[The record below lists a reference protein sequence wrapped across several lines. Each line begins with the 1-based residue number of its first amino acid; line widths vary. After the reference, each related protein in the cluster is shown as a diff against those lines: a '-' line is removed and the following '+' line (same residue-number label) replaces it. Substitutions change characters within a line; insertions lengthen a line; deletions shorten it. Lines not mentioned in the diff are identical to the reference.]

1 MLDPVLSPTAPT
13 PAPPDPADD
22 AAAGSPTDP
31 LVPMSAAASVP
42 DGDKKKKKD
51 KDKEAAPA
59 HDPNDP
65 NAAIREL
72 GSKRGVETLFRTS
85 YRVNM
90 DLTSLADA
98 KANIMIS
105 INGLMISILIAQIA
119 SKVDAN
125 PWLYAPT
132 SVFIVGCLVS
142 IIFAIL
148 AARPRV
154 QGRTITLEEVRR
166 TKTNILFFGNFAHLT
181 GDEFQTAMKERVT
194 DPADLYTMMMDDIYG
209 VGSVL
214 QKKYRLLSASY
225 LAFMIALVVGVL
237 AFVIV
242 FGYAAFF
249 ESGPTLYTP
258 GPVAPTTGVPFIP

>member
-1 MLDPVLSPTAPT
+1 MTDSTAI
-13 PAPPDPADD
+13 AAD
-22 AAAGSPTDP
+22 PTDEP
-31 LVPMSAAASVP
+31 LVPMSAAAPVP
-42 DGDKKKKKD
+42 PLAAAKKKKKD
-51 KDKEAAPA
+51 KDEMPA
-59 HDPNDP
+59 FDPDDP

-90 DLTSLADA
+90 DLTALADA

-132 SVFIVGCLVS
+132 SVFIIGCLVS

-154 QGRTITLEEVRR
+154 QERTITLEEVRR

-181 GDEFQTAMKERVT
+181 VDEFKTAMKERVS
-194 DPADLYTMMMDDIYG
+194 DPADLYTMMLDDIYG

-214 QKKYRLLSASY
+214 QKKYRLLSSSY
-225 LAFMIALVVGVL
+225 LAFMVALVVGVL

-249 ESGPTLYTP
+249 QSGPTIYAP
-258 GPVAPTTGVPFIP
+258 APVAPTTGIPFIP

>member
-1 MLDPVLSPTAPT
+1 MPDSA
-13 PAPPDPADD
+13 DPAT
-22 AAAGSPTDP
+22 STVEP
-31 LVPMSAAASVP
+31 LVPMSAAAPVP
-42 DGDKKKKKD
+42 ALAEVKKKKAD
-51 KDKEAAPA
+51 KDAMPPY
-59 HDPNDP
+59 DPNDP
-65 NAAIREL
+65 DASIREL

-166 TKTNILFFGNFAHLT
+166 TKTNILFFGNFAHLS
-181 GDEFQTAMKERVT
+181 GDEFRTAMKERVS
-194 DPADLYTMMMDDIYG
+194 DPADLYTMMLDDIYG

-225 LAFMIALVVGVL
+225 LAFMVALVVGVV

-258 GPVAPTTGVPFIP
+258 APAAPSGVPFIP